1 MRKYPVCRCFTG
13 HLGVQPNFRHMTHSN
28 LKFVVLCS
36 SISQRYPMNSHDI
49 PIFVAKT
56 IHFMSHSLKHVRSL
70 TSFFSKL
77 GHRTGAKSK
86 WRNLEFHPEKVW
98 LCPSNF
104 FRISCN
110 VGKTIP
116 CLPSPSHHNFYRWY
130 VTTIPSHGWF
140 MIVLPTLY
148 IYRFYIVYYLKWSIG
163 LIEIVRHNM
172 FEREKLYQPRAMN
185 LRVWDYCPNMVPWLL
200 IGWHTIHQSQ
210 VPQNNNI
217 AGMGAID
224 DVQNPLFLCRL
235 QCPGADLFQ

>member
-1 MRKYPVCRCFTG
+1 MISPF
-13 HLGVQPNFRHMTHSN
+13 LL
-28 LKFVVLCS
+28 LKP
-36 SISQRYPMNSHDI
+36 SI
-49 PIFVAKT
+49 
-56 IHFMSHSLKHVRSL
+56 FMSHSLKNVHSL

-116 CLPSPSHHNFYRWY
+116 CLPSPSHHNFYVVCDYHSQSWVVY
-130 VTTIPSHGWF
+130 DCFTHIIHIEG
-140 MIVLPTLY
+140 L
-148 IYRFYIVYYLKWSIG
+148 VYYLKWSIG

-185 LRVWDYCPNMVPWLL
+185 LSVWDYCPNMVPWFL
-200 IGWHTIHQSQ
+200 IGWHTIHQYPSI
-210 VPQNNNI
+210 P
-217 AGMGAID
+217 
-224 DVQNPLFLCRL
+224 
-235 QCPGADLFQ
+235 CPTES